1 MSFSGAVKA
10 ELCRLPMNRRCC
22 AQAECYGILLFANR
36 FDNEEI
42 RIVTESPDLAGRL
55 PPLFKKAFHVTFD
68 RLPDQEEGKRSFSI
82 TREDKLAGLSAVF
95 GYDPVSVAHHINFGV
110 LEEEHCRTAFFRGAF
125 LAGGSVTDPAK
136 SYHLE
141 VMTSHRSVNR
151 ELLTLLREA
160 GFDPKAAQRGAY
172 SMVYFKQSEAIA
184 DFLTAVGAPLA
195 SMDVMNAKAEKGLRG
210 GVNRRVN
217 CDAANLDKAV
227 DAAMAH
233 IEAIHKLEE
242 RMSLDALP
250 PKLEEA
256 ARLRKRHPDLT
267 LTELAALCN
276 PPITKSSLNHR
287 LKKLA
292 ELAAAPEVGPLE
304 EHH

>member
-1 MSFSGAVKA
+1 MSFSGETKA
-10 ELCRLPMNRRCC
+10 ELCRQTMNRRCC

-36 FDNEEI
+36 FDGEEV
-42 RIVTESPDLAGRL
+42 RIITESPELANRL
-55 PPLFKKAFHVTFD
+55 PLLLRKAFHLTFD
-68 RLPDQEEGKRSFSI
+68 RLPHQKTGKRIFSI
-82 TREDKLAGLSAVF
+82 TDPKKLADLSGVF
-95 GYDPVSVAHHINFGV
+95 GYDPMSVAHHINFGV
-110 LEEEHCRTAFFRGAF
+110 LEENHCRTAFFRGAF

-141 VMTSHRSVNR
+141 MTTSHRSVNR

-160 GFDPKAAQRGAY
+160 GFDPKEAQRGANA
-172 SMVYFKQSEAIA
+172 MLYFKQSEAIT
-184 DFLTAVGAPLA
+184 DFLTAIGAPLA
-195 SMDVMNAKAEKGLRG
+195 AMELMNAKAEKDLRG

-233 IEAIHKLEE
+233 ILAIHRLEE
-242 RMSLDALP
+242 RMELKDLP
-250 PKLEEA
+250 PKLAEA
-256 ARLRKRHPDLT
+256 ATLRKEHPDLT

-276 PPITKSSLNHR
+276 PPITKSSLSHR

-292 ELAAAPEVGPLE
+292 ELAEG
-304 EHH
+304 